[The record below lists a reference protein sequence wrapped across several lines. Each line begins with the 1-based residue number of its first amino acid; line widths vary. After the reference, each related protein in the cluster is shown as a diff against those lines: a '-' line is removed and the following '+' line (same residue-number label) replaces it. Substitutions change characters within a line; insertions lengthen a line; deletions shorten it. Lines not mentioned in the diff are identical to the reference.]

1 MLLRPLIYLLLLVT
15 IGCKS
20 QDKGKKAVSLTSQE
34 QPELML
40 ILTDNYG
47 GTEMPDFRVIR
58 DMKSLRQ
65 FFVQVNK
72 TRKPGIPVP
81 EIDFEQE
88 MVVLY
93 CTGKTTNAS
102 IPGLYLKED
111 LPGQKVI
118 GLRRESVKQ
127 KSGNEALMMPF
138 SLYKLPLTDKEIVL
152 KKE

>member
-1 MLLRPLIYLLLLVT
+1 MLRPLVYLLLLVAL
-15 IGCKS
+15 GCKS
-20 QDKGKKAVSLTSQE
+20 QEKGKKAATLTSQE
-34 QPELML
+34 QPELTL
-40 ILTDNYG
+40 LLSDNYG

-88 MVVLY
+88 MVLLY

-102 IPGLYLKED
+102 VPGLYLEED
-111 LPGQKVI
+111 LPDQMVI
-118 GLRRESVKQ
+118 GLKRESVKQ

-138 SLYKLPLTDKEIVL
+138 SLYKVPLNDKEIVL
-152 KKE
+152 NKE